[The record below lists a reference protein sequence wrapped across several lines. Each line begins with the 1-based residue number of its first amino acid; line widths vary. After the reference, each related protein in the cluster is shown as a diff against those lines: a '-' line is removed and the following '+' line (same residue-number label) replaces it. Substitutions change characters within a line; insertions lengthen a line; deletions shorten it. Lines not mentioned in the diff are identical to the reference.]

1 MLRWVELAGAL
12 GRGARSPEAHRQ
24 SHDLTLFPDRRVE
37 VLLGYDRNKRTG
49 LGFFTEGIPDSVGDF
64 SSTDFLRFATDI
76 RQVTNQY
83 RAGINFRLLGLA
95 VTATQALDQYKEDTA
110 YEDVAVEPVEPAP
123 RLRFGQR
130 KSAGLAFRGGSP
142 TRTAVA
148 SLSSTKPLPPAV

>member
-1 MLRWVELAGAL
+1 MKRTG
-12 GRGARSPEAHRQ
+12 Q

-110 YEDVAVEPVEPAP
+110 YEDASTLPVLLPNVQPVAGVQRTEPFHGTTHITRWSQAVDATLARSQKTRRN
-123 RLRFGQR
+123 RLR
-130 KSAGLAFRGGSP
+130 
-142 TRTAVA
+142 
-148 SLSSTKPLPPAV
+148 